1 MVMSESFVFHKKKSA
16 LTAQNNTDGMAYVYS
31 RIIINVT
38 EKQGEILTLSPSSRS
53 DCLWL
58 LSSTHEFIFM
68 GRHNLE
74 PVTCLNKISSK
85 SIKRDIRV
93 MKLRVM
99 HSLHYSC
106 SYIISY
112 RAVETQNKNTAQ
124 SSLELDHNLN
134 TSLSNGDSLINF
146 IL

>member
-1 MVMSESFVFHKKKSA
+1 
-16 LTAQNNTDGMAYVYS
+16 MAYVYS

-58 LSSTHEFIFM
+58 LSSSSSFIFM
-68 GRHNLE
+68 GQHNLE
-74 PVTCLNKISSK
+74 PVTCLNKTRTSK